1 MIDRTDNKQRIEY
14 IDTLR
19 GLCMLSIVW
28 YHTDHPGFLE
38 YPFYNSALFFVS
50 GMLYKPS
57 SGGMFLKKK
66 FFSFLIPFVF
76 FYLIYY
82 LFLLSLNF
90 VKYHSVSNDILF
102 SIFDV
107 FRLYK
112 DTDGYVCNYP
122 LWFLWALFWVQLVTQ
137 LMDRFIK
144 NEYILLGIAFMIS
157 ILGLH
162 LQFVE
167 HIPTPLMIGRSFTFL
182 VYYISGYVIF
192 GKFRNLQQVNK
203 TWCIIV
209 LLMLV
214 FVLLRYCQPCHIVPS
229 LFLIEYCVELIIISV
244 ILMLACKTIC
254 QNKMAKVL
262 TWYGS
267 NSLIIFGMHDM
278 YLTSLRIFTINL
290 LGEMNLLLGFINWIV
305 VLLLMIPTIILIN
318 RYLPFCVGK
327 IKIL

>member
-107 FRLYK
+107 S
-112 DTDGYVCNYP
+112 DV
-122 LWFLWALFWVQLVTQ
+122 
-137 LMDRFIK
+137 
-144 NEYILLGIAFMIS
+144 
-157 ILGLH
+157 
-162 LQFVE
+162 
-167 HIPTPLMIGRSFTFL
+167 GRSQIRIIL
-182 VYYISGYVIF
+182 D
-192 GKFRNLQQVNK
+192 
-203 TWCIIV
+203 IV
-209 LLMLV
+209 LQHCDS
-214 FVLLRYCQPCHIVPS
+214 R
-229 LFLIEYCVELIIISV
+229 CVCIWKK
-244 ILMLACKTIC
+244 ACK
-254 QNKMAKVL
+254 
-262 TWYGS
+262 Y
-267 NSLIIFGMHDM
+267 
-278 YLTSLRIFTINL
+278 
-290 LGEMNLLLGFINWIV
+290 
-305 VLLLMIPTIILIN
+305 
-318 RYLPFCVGK
+318 
-327 IKIL
+327 